1 MEDVINVLVGS
12 RYGVIDDEMVD
23 IELCM
28 KLDVSMLLT
37 IASNGNV
44 ISIQPDA
51 ITIDFQ
57 TMESSFERS
66 DDELFLLFC
75 CNADLVSNP
84 NNLSANISAW

>member
-12 RYGVIDDEMVD
+12 RYGVIDDDIVD

-66 DDELFLLFC
+66 DDELFCF

-84 NNLSANISAW
+84 NNLSANISAS

>member
-12 RYGVIDDEMVD
+12 KYGVIDDDIVD
-23 IELCM
+23 IELCI
-28 KLDVSMLLT
+28 KLDVSMLLK
-37 IASNGNV
+37 IASNGNT

-57 TMESSFERS
+57 MMESSFDKS
-66 DDELFLLFC
+66 DDELFCF

-84 NNLSANISAW
+84 NNLSANISAS